1 MARKK
6 RDFSKECSEISEFVN
21 FIKPQADKE
30 KLLTDTCKVLEA
42 PKDIYQNNI
51 DSNDFKNNIDI
62 NEFQNNVDINEFQN
76 NVEPKY
82 LTEKLKECIANQEKL
97 NTIKDITTIPT
108 AIIENINKEYNAKF
122 ATDGSLGLDLTTRE
136 EVIIPCN
143 NYFKQAENIIG
154 FLFDKVKDIYTGNM
168 KAEKDFDIIANQI
181 KTLNNQYNKYQYT
194 LIPMN
199 VKIKYPEGYGALL
212 IPRSSTFKKY
222 GLLQCNSVGLIDSD
236 FCLEHG
242 FPVINLTNKDI
253 IIPAG
258 TPIAQLVFIKK
269 ENIKLLNGIVD
280 YIPGHDGHGSTDK

>member
-1 MARKK
+1 MGRKK
-6 RDFSKECSEISEFVN
+6 LKDMVLIHKDDTETIKELNELIPDFNKPTTAIIKDGEEIATVN
-21 FIKPQADKE
+21 
-30 KLLTDTCKVLEA
+30 T
-42 PKDIYQNNI
+42 
-51 DSNDFKNNIDI
+51 DI
-62 NEFQNNVDINEFQN
+62 NTVKEILEEENNMNNFSIPKLIKNE
-76 NVEPKY
+76 
-82 LTEKLKECIANQEKL
+82 T
-97 NTIKDITTIPT
+97 PT
-108 AIIENINKEYNAKF
+108 AIIENINKDYNAKF
-122 ATDGSLGLDLTTRE
+122 ATDGSLGLDLVTRE

-154 FLFDKVKDIYTGNM
+154 FLFDKIKDIYIGNM

-222 GLLQCNSVGLIDSD
+222 GLMQCNSVGLIDSD

-253 IIPAG
+253 TIPAG

-269 ENIKLLNGIVD
+269 ENIKLLNGIVN